1 MGEDPSTTSATPIEQ
16 VAGDDGILGTTAHA
30 DRRTATSAPVVES
43 LMSEIDVYIVA
54 ALDTHG
60 ALYKAVT
67 YIRNQAKSLK
77 LFLTEPAIPI
87 HNNLSERALRIVAL
101 LPKNSLFAG
110 HDEAAQRYA
119 QLLSL
124 LTTCRLHDVDSQR
137 WLADVLIEVQR
148 PVAGRVAEDL
158 LPWNWKRER
167 GKLAKP
173 LVDLRE

>member
-1 MGEDPSTTSATPIEQ
+1 
-16 VAGDDGILGTTAHA
+16 
-30 DRRTATSAPVVES
+30 
-43 LMSEIDVYIVA
+43 MSEIDVYIVA

-67 YIRNQAKSLK
+67 YIRNQAQSLK

-137 WLADVLIEVQR
+137 WLADVPAALELETR
-148 PVAGRVAEDL
+148 TRKARETASRLARVSV
-158 LPWNWKRER
+158 K
-167 GKLAKP
+167 
-173 LVDLRE
+173 